1 MKIKDSYILL
11 KDLRFHA
18 FHGVASQ
25 ETRVGNTFI
34 VNLKMKINFI
44 EAAQTDDVALT
55 VSYADVYSIL
65 AQEMRTPSKL
75 LEHVVYRLAKALFR
89 HFDQIEALEIS
100 LEKNNPPMGADIN
113 SAGVSL
119 TCTRN

>member
-34 VNLKMKINFI
+34 INLKMKVNFV

>member
-1 MKIKDSYILL
+1 MKIEDSYILL

-34 VNLKMKINFI
+34 INLKMKVNFV

>member
-1 MKIKDSYILL
+1 MKIEDSYILL

-34 VNLKMKINFI
+34 INLKMKINFI

>member
-1 MKIKDSYILL
+1 MKIEDSYILL

-25 ETRVGNTFI
+25 ETKVGNTFI
-34 VNLKMKINFI
+34 INLKMKINFI

>member
-34 VNLKMKINFI
+34 INLKMKINFI

>member
-1 MKIKDSYILL
+1 MKIEDSYILL

-18 FHGVASQ
+18 FHGVANQ

-34 VNLKMKINFI
+34 INLKMKVNFV